1 MKVGI
6 AGSGMIVPTF
16 LDAAALVDTM
26 EIGAMYARNAEKRKE
41 LCEKYKIPTAY
52 DSYEKLL
59 ADPEIDVLYVALPN
73 LLHYSFA
80 RQALEAGK
88 HVILEKP
95 FTVTWAEAKELA
107 DLAHEKKLYLFEAIT
122 TLFNPNYKKMQDL
135 LPNLGDIKIV
145 ESNFSQYSSRYDAF
159 KKGIIAPVFDPEQA
173 GGAFLDLNIYNVHL
187 VAGLFGKPKAAHYYP
202 NMERGI
208 DTSGI
213 LILAYEGFQAVCI
226 GAKDCGAPSGAN
238 IQGTKGCMYL
248 RCIPSLIPEFS
259 YQENKCEPVQY
270 RLADSPERL
279 YYELQAFA
287 DYYDAKDDASFEKH
301 LQHSLT
307 VMEIVDMVRKP
318 EI

>member
-41 LCEKYKIPTAY
+41 LCEKYKIPIAY

-59 ADPEIDVLYVALPN
+59 ADPEIDVIYVALPN

-159 KKGIIAPVFDPEQA
+159 QKGIIAPVFDPEQA

-213 LILAYEGFQAVCI
+213 LILEYEGFQAVCI
-226 GAKDCGAPSGAN
+226 GAKDCGAPAGAN

-248 RCIPSLIPEFS
+248 RCSPSLIPEFS
-259 YQENKCEPVQY
+259 YQENKCEPIQY

-287 DYYDAKDDASFEKH
+287 D
-301 LQHSLT
+301 
-307 VMEIVDMVRKP
+307 
-318 EI
+318 